1 MKYTQPACVR
11 LFTILLFLLFSA
23 DASRAQFSKLDDL
36 ASQITKELKPLKPH
50 LVAVV
55 DFRASDGADSP
66 QGHYFAYLI
75 SEALRNHP
83 KKKFVVAE
91 HQSFDDDLA
100 ELHITGPLGPDPAHP
115 SINTSISAD
124 VLVIG
129 TVERR
134 GSVYVIQA
142 SPLLV
147 AKNKIFSAVQQEIVR
162 NEFLDS
168 MVVSFPPNAA
178 KAGKDDAGMPSCV
191 HCPDPSY
198 NDLARGKKIQGAC
211 VLTVLISAEGA
222 AQQIRLEKMLG
233 YGLDEKAYE
242 AIKRWSF
249 RPARR
254 KSDDQPVAVIV
265 PIEVTFRLF

>member
-1 MKYTQPACVR
+1 MIDTNYGNKVKTVE
-11 LFTILLFLLFSA
+11 
-23 DASRAQFSKLDDL
+23 
-36 ASQITKELKPLKPH
+36 ELKAIIGAPPRAKRVIMCHGTFDIVHPGHIRH
-50 LVAVV
+50 LIYAK
-55 DFRASDGADSP
+55 S
-66 QGHYFAYLI
+66 
-75 SEALRNHP
+75 
-83 KKKFVVAE
+83 K
-91 HQSFDDDLA
+91 
-100 ELHITGPLGPDPAHP
+100 
-115 SINTSISAD
+115 AD

-147 AKNKIFSAVQQEIVR
+147 AKNKIFSAVRQEIVR